1 MWLNSSNDDVTNRIR
16 LRRVIA
22 CTTPYYEG
30 MSNPLLNEST
40 FDKMRQRH
48 AGEAGWAAASG
59 QSSGQASSTWAPP
72 ISDGPISEYRSGT
85 MTVSGAASASLLLFS
100 LLLIS
105 AAFGWMAVAEPQ
117 PGVLS
122 FPPLAFV
129 GAIVGFIAVIIAVF
143 KPMLSHVLGPVYAIG
158 QGIFVGAISKMF
170 DAAYSGIVLQAVA
183 TTLAVFGVMLF
194 LYRTRVLRVTDKFR
208 RVVIGATLGV
218 AVLYLVSI
226 VARLFGG
233 EVSFITSS
241 SGVGILFSL
250 FVAGLAAFN
259 LALDFDFIENG
270 ERMALPR
277 RMEWFAAIGLLVTLV
292 WLYLEVLRLLA
303 KLRDR

>member
-1 MWLNSSNDDVTNRIR
+1 
-16 LRRVIA
+16 
-22 CTTPYYEG
+22 

-48 AGEAGWAAASG
+48 AGEAGWAAASSPSTG
-59 QSSGQASSTWAPP
+59 TWAPP
-72 ISDGPISEYRSGT
+72 INDGPISEYRSGT

-105 AAFGWMAVAEPQ
+105 AAFGWMAVAEPE

-122 FPPLAFV
+122 FPPMAFV
-129 GAIVGFIAVIIAVF
+129 GAIVGFIAVIIAMF

-170 DAAYSGIVLQAVA
+170 DAAYSGIVLQAVG

-208 RVVIGATLGV
+208 RIVIGATLGV
-218 AVLYLVSI
+218 AVLYLVSF
-226 VARLFGG
+226 VVRLFGA
-233 EVSFITSS
+233 EVSFLTSS
-241 SGVGILFSL
+241 SGVGILFSV

-270 ERMALPR
+270 ERMGLPR

-303 KLRDR
+303 KLRER